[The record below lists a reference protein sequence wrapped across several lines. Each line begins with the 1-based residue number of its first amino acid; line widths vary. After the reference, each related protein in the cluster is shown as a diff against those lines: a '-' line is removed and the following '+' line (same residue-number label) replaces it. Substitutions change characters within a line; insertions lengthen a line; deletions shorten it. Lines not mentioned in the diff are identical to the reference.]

1 MNSIFEKLF
10 ELEKNGTSAVL
21 CTVINSHGST
31 PRSSGSKMIVYKD
44 GNIFGTVGGGE
55 VEANCIMEALK
66 LFESNENKTLK
77 YQLIDP
83 EKGDPGICGGELEIF
98 LEFLRK
104 FIQYCNYWSWSC
116 W

>member
-44 GNIFGTVGGGE
+44 GSIFGTVGGGE
-55 VEANCIMEALK
+55 VEANCIVEALK
-66 LFESNENKTLK
+66 LFES
-77 YQLIDP
+77 
-83 EKGDPGICGGELEIF
+83 KGKQNFKVSVD
-98 LEFLRK
+98 
-104 FIQYCNYWSWSC
+104 
-116 W
+116 